1 MTPREHWR
9 EIVLSKAKMWRVEW
23 DRDEEPQSRET
34 TLKAMAWM
42 ARLDPEAEVIP
53 LDS

>member
-9 EIVLSKAKMWRVEW
+9 EIVLSDAEMWRVEW
-23 DRDEEPQSRET
+23 DDGGSRET